1 MRCPVR
7 IERTGLRTI
16 AVGAADTTSLAL
28 PYLPA
33 NADIRSGDLLV
44 TSGLGGVFP
53 EGYPVARVTEVHRD
67 AVQPLAQVRARAAG
81 APRFRQ
87 RGDAGV
93 VPRGSSGSARR
104 DHPRSAQERQ
114 RGAAAAGSE
123 AACGGAG
130 FESDA
135 GPGARPR
142 EHPAAGAGLDPRQ
155 RAAAGARQGAAVNVD
170 SRGRMLLTALMAL
183 ILTVLPL
190 PPWLDILRPA
200 FLVLMVL
207 YWSVNAPRTGGIALG
222 FFAGLAL
229 DVFQGPVLG
238 EHALALAL
246 VCYIAVREHQRIR
259 SKPAFQ
265 QALIVFAA
273 LIVYEFV
280 VFAID
285 GWTGHP
291 VTSPVRWVHTVTGA
305 LVWPP
310 AAAILAYGAGRR
322 P

>member
-1 MRCPVR
+1 
-7 IERTGLRTI
+7 
-16 AVGAADTTSLAL
+16 
-28 PYLPA
+28 
-33 NADIRSGDLLV
+33 
-44 TSGLGGVFP
+44 
-53 EGYPVARVTEVHRD
+53 
-67 AVQPLAQVRARAAG
+67 
-81 APRFRQ
+81 
-87 RGDAGV
+87 
-93 VPRGSSGSARR
+93 
-104 DHPRSAQERQ
+104 
-114 RGAAAAGSE
+114 
-123 AACGGAG
+123 
-130 FESDA
+130 
-135 GPGARPR
+135 
-142 EHPAAGAGLDPRQ
+142 
-155 RAAAGARQGAAVNVD
+155 VNVD
-170 SRGRMLLTALMAL
+170 SRGRMLLAALVAL

-190 PPWLDILRPA
+190 PPWLDVVRPA

-222 FFAGLAL
+222 FYAGLML

-246 VCYIAVREHQRIR
+246 VSYIAVREHQRIR

-273 LIVYEFV
+273 LIVYECV

-291 VTSPVRWVHTVTGA
+291 VTSPLRWVHTVTGA

-322 P
+322 A